1 MATLTGNKPKDT
13 YKGLIKTV
21 DSNEVTG
28 DVQLSDGNGNALP
41 ITVSTQDVR
50 VRGVGLTGY
59 PHDQNTSEPEWLI
72 EHALGKKPS
81 VTVVD
86 SLNRVVMGEVEY
98 LDDNVLIVR
107 FKSAFKGKAYL
118 N

>member
-28 DVQLSDGNGNALP
+28 DVDLSDGNGNVLP

-50 VRGVGLTGY
+50 VKGIGLTGY
-59 PHDQNTSEPEWLI
+59 PHDQTTSEPEWLI
-72 EHALGKKPS
+72 EHGLGKKPS

>member
-13 YKGLIKTV
+13 YKGLIKTI

-41 ITVSTQDVR
+41 ITVSATNAR
-50 VRGVGLTGY
+50 VNGESLSSYT
-59 PHDQNTSEPEWLI
+59 HDQTTSSAEWNI
-72 EHALGKKPS
+72 THNMGKRPS
-81 VTVVD
+81 VTIVD
-86 SLNRVVMGEVEY
+86 STNRVVAGEVEY
-98 LDDNVLIVR
+98 INENVLIVR
-107 FKSAFKGKAYL
+107 FKAAFKGKAYL

>member
-28 DVQLSDGNGNALP
+28 DVDLSDGNGNVLP

-50 VRGVGLTGY
+50 VKGIGLTGY
-59 PHDQNTSEPEWLI
+59 PHDQTTSEPEWLI
-72 EHALGKKPS
+72 EHRLGKKPS

>member
-28 DVQLSDGNGNALP
+28 DVDLSDGNGNVLP

-50 VRGVGLTGY
+50 VKGVGLTGY
-59 PHDQNTSEPEWLI
+59 PHDQITSEPEWLI
-72 EHALGKKPS
+72 EHGLGKKPS